1 VVVNIR
7 RSKDEEK
14 RMAWL
19 KVVHVLA
26 VVVLLGNLLMAPFW
40 RKRLAALGGVQARAA
55 ANRSVRVADLI
66 FTLPSWVVVLATGI
80 MLIIYRD
87 MGMRGGWLHLSLLLF
102 LGWLVFWHI
111 LVLRARKA
119 MIAQA
124 EEAASGGQAPA
135 ELAQHERQ
143 WQQWSYL
150 AAGIVVL
157 ILILMVIQPPLW

>member
-7 RSKDEEK
+7 RSKDKEM
-14 RMAWL
+14 RMDWL
-19 KVVHVLA
+19 MKILHVLA

-40 RKRLAALGGVQARAA
+40 RKRLAALGGAQARAA

-66 FTLPSWVVVLATGI
+66 FTLPGWVVVLATGI
-80 MLIIYRD
+80 MLIIYRG
-87 MGMRGGWLHLSLLLF
+87 GMHGGWLHLSLLLF
-102 LGWLVFWHI
+102 LGWLIFWHV
-111 LVLRARKA
+111 LVLRTRKA

-150 AAGIVVL
+150 AAGIAVL
-157 ILILMVIQPPLW
+157 ILILMIAQPRLW

>member
-66 FTLPSWVVVLATGI
+66 FTLPGWVVVLVTGI

-150 AAGIVVL
+150 AAGIAVL

>member
-1 VVVNIR
+1 
-7 RSKDEEK
+7 
-14 RMAWL
+14 MQWL
-19 KVVHVLA
+19 KVVHILA

-66 FTLPSWVVVLATGI
+66 FTLPGWVVVLATGI

-102 LGWLVFWHI
+102 LGWLVFWHM

-150 AAGIVVL
+150 AAGIAVL
-157 ILILMVIQPPLW
+157 ILILMVAKPQLW

>member
-1 VVVNIR
+1 
-7 RSKDEEK
+7 
-14 RMAWL
+14 MQWL
-19 KVVHVLA
+19 KVVHILG

-40 RKRLAALGGVQARAA
+40 RKRLAALGGVQARAV

-66 FTLPSWVVVLATGI
+66 FTLPGWVVVLATGV
-80 MLIIYRD
+80 MLIISR
-87 MGMRGGWLHLSLLLF
+87 GMQGGWLHLSLLLF
-102 LGWLVFWHI
+102 LGWLIFWHM

-124 EEAASGGQAPA
+124 EEAASGGQAPP

-150 AAGIVVL
+150 AAGIAVL
-157 ILILMVIQPPLW
+157 ILILMVVQPPLW

>member
-1 VVVNIR
+1 M
-7 RSKDEEK
+7 E
-14 RMAWL
+14 WL
-19 KVVHVLA
+19 MRVVHILA

-66 FTLPSWVVVLATGI
+66 FTLPGWVVLLATGI
-80 MLIIYRD
+80 MLIIYR
-87 MGMRGGWLHLSLLLF
+87 GMHGGWLHLSLLLF
-102 LGWLVFWHI
+102 LGWLIFWHM
-111 LVLRARKA
+111 LVLRSRKA

-124 EEAASGGQAPA
+124 EEAASGGQAPP

-150 AAGIVVL
+150 AAAIAVL
-157 ILILMVIQPPLW
+157 ILILMVAQPRLW

>member
-1 VVVNIR
+1 
-7 RSKDEEK
+7 
-14 RMAWL
+14 MAWL
-19 KVVHVLA
+19 RVIHVLA

-55 ANRSVRVADLI
+55 ANRSVRVADLL
-66 FTLPSWVVVLATGI
+66 FTLPGWVVVLATGI

-124 EEAASGGQAPA
+124 EEAASGGQAPP

-150 AAGIVVL
+150 AAGIAVL